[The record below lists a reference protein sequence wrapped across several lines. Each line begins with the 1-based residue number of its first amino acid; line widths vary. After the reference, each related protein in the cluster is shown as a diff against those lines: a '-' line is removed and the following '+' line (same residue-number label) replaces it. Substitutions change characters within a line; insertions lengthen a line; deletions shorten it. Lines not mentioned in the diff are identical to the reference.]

1 MSDTTITA
9 SARSFPTHVAVVADA
24 NVPNP
29 AEIEQLYQAALQ
41 ADILWSRE
49 LRRIYG
55 RSAGDARYDFRGR
68 STPLLRELKAKKLD
82 ADSAWR
88 AALYDTRETRKVSCA
103 MAA

>member
-1 MSDTTITA
+1 MSNTTIQA
-9 SARSFPTHVAVVADA
+9 PVRPFPSQVVVLNEAKPPSPGDT
-24 NVPNP
+24 
-29 AEIEQLYQAALQ
+29 EQLYQLAIQ

-55 RSAGDARYDFRGR
+55 RRASDARYDFRGR
-68 STPLLRELKAKKLD
+68 STPLLRELKANKVA

-88 AALYDTRETRKVSCA
+88 AALYAARKPRKVSHA